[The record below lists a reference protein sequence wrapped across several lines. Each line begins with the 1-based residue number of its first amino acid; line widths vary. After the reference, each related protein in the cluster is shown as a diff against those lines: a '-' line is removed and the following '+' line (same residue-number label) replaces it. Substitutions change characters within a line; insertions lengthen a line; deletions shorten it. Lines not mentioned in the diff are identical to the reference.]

1 VVLFYPI
8 KPHIWHKKHSKSICT
23 ISSHFFIAYSHLK
36 VILLLFKSLAI
47 GVTMKENNHK
57 FNWILDFLIL
67 AGFLISFFIDL
78 TGLEVHQW
86 LGVAVFILIV
96 LHLINHWGWVEAVL
110 SRFFGKTSPRARLY
124 AAIDLL
130 LLFGFVMI
138 VETGLVIS
146 TWLNLTLN
154 DFNTWANLH
163 TYFSIG
169 SLILVLIKI
178 GLHWRWIVT
187 VAGKLFRGPSRPATP
202 SPLGNT
208 QALNRRQF
216 LVTMGVVSLGSA
228 LAISNVLSKR
238 KASDASLLANNVDLT
253 STQSAIKIAAEMQPA
268 ATQEQVQATQPP
280 AIATSV
286 PQATATATV
295 QPTAQP
301 VVSCS
306 YGCRKGRHCSY
317 PGQCREYQDSNSNG
331 LCDLGECS

>member
-1 VVLFYPI
+1 
-8 KPHIWHKKHSKSICT
+8 
-23 ISSHFFIAYSHLK
+23 
-36 VILLLFKSLAI
+36 
-47 GVTMKENNHK
+47 MKEKNNK
-57 FNWILDFLIL
+57 LNWILDFLIL

-78 TGLEVHQW
+78 TGLAVHQW

-96 LHLINHWGWVEAVL
+96 IHLINHWGWVEAVL

-154 DFNTWANLH
+154 DFNTWVELH

-169 SLILVLIKI
+169 SLILTMIKI

-187 VAGKLFRGPSRPATP
+187 VAGKLFRRSARNAAPA
-202 SPLGNT
+202 PLGST
-208 QALNRRQF
+208 QALSRRQF

-228 LAISNVLSKR
+228 IAISNVLSKD
-238 KASDASLLANNVDLT
+238 KISETSVLASNVDPT
-253 STQSAIKIAAEMQPA
+253 STQSATDIAAEVQPA
-268 ATQEQVQATQPP
+268 ATQEQVQATQP
-280 AIATSV
+280 AATATSV
-286 PQATATATV
+286 PQATATT
-295 QPTAQP
+295 QPTTQP
-301 VVSCS
+301 IVSCS
-306 YGCRKGRHCSY
+306 YGCRKGNHCSY
-317 PGQCREYQDSNSNG
+317 PGQCHEYRDNNGNG